1 MKEKQGE
8 ARNIDKKNS
17 ETQKKEKEERRT
29 LRAQAESEA
38 RFLLLVRSDLPPDI
52 YVELVDQLGVK

>member
-17 ETQKKEKEERRT
+17 ETQKKEKEERRNT
-29 LRAQAESEA
+29 QGAGRVRGKVSAAGTIRPSSRYICRAGG
-38 RFLLLVRSDLPPDI
+38 PI
-52 YVELVDQLGVK
+52 GG